1 MTVKL
6 LMSWNIKPGREQ
18 EYFEFVVREWVPGM
32 QRLGLE
38 PTEAW
43 YTLYGQAPQILA
55 GVTAD
60 NLKTMRQVL
69 ETEDWQALLGQ
80 LHTFVDDFEQ
90 KVIPASGG
98 FQL

>member
-6 LMSWNIKPGREQ
+6 LMSWNIKSGREQ
-18 EYFEFVVREWVPGM
+18 EYFEFVVREWVPGL

-38 PTEAW
+38 PVDAW

-60 NLKTMRQVL
+60 DLKSMRDAL
-69 ETEDWQALLGQ
+69 ESEDWQAMLGQ
-80 LHTFVDDFEQ
+80 LNTFVDDYEQ
-90 KVIPASGG
+90 KVIKATGG